1 MTWRKI
7 ILIIIG
13 SFLVSFASYYL
24 FNRFIRKSSTQD
36 SPAALHVESLGK
48 PLTVVLDNNILGKT
62 PFHSESLKEGV
73 SSFVLSSEESSLRTK
88 INLVSSVLTVVNWDL
103 GPVDI
108 FSEGEI
114 IWMEK
119 VSDKPS
125 LVVFGN
131 PEGAEVRLDDEFL
144 GTIPISSDK
153 VAGGDH
159 SVKISK
165 IGYKA
170 RTVKIKIQDGYK
182 LSIKFQLFLIP
193 GTNDLSTIPF
203 SSEVRYTIRD
213 LSSSDPLL
221 YSDTRSW
228 VRGLSYFLGKSDAP
242 PSGDKKVDYYFDYQG
257 IVFDPSGFKVADNSE
272 IVKAEKLS
280 LGYLGRKSDSGITEE
295 ARKSMVAFA
304 QRALIS
310 QNLLQILP
318 TGSQP
323 SSAYPNGWLRVRAS
337 PSLAGEEVA
346 RVGVGD
352 KVIFLDEQGSWY
364 QIKLPDGKIGWI
376 SAAFAK
382 KL

>member
-103 GPVDI
+103 GPSDI

-114 IWMEK
+114 IWMERTF
-119 VSDKPS
+119 DKSS
-125 LVVFGN
+125 LVIFGN
-131 PEGAEVRLDDEFL
+131 PEGAEVRFDDEFL
-144 GTIPISSDK
+144 GTTPVSTDK
-153 VAGGDH
+153 TTIGDH
-159 SVKISK
+159 AVKISRQ
-165 IGYKA
+165 GYKA

-193 GTNDLSTIPF
+193 GTADSPATPF
-203 SSEVRYTIRD
+203 SPEPRFTIRE

-221 YSDTRSW
+221 YSDTKSW
-228 VRGLSYFLGKSDAP
+228 VRGLSYFLGKSGAGAAD
-242 PSGDKKVDYYFDYQG
+242 DKKVDYYFDYQG
-257 IVFDPSGFKVADNSE
+257 KVFDPSGFKVADNSE
-272 IVKAEKLS
+272 VEKAEKLS
-280 LGYLGRKSDSGITEE
+280 LGYLGRKSDSGLTEE
-295 ARKSMVAFA
+295 AKKSLVAFA
-304 QRALIS
+304 QRTLIS
-310 QNLLQILP
+310 QKLVEILP

-323 SSAYPNGWLRVRAS
+323 SSAYPNGWLRVRAT

-346 RVGVGD
+346 KVGVGD

>member
-36 SPAALHVESLGK
+36 LPAALHVESLGK

-88 INLVSSVLTVVNWDL
+88 INLVSSVLTVVSWDL
-103 GPVDI
+103 GPSDI

-119 VSDKPS
+119 TFDKPS

-131 PEGAEVRLDDEFL
+131 PEGAEVRFDDEFI
-144 GTIPISSDK
+144 GTTPVSSNK
-153 VAGGDH
+153 ATVGDH
-159 SVKISK
+159 AVKISRQ
-165 IGYKA
+165 GYKA

-193 GTNDLSTIPF
+193 GTAESPTIPF
-203 SSEVRYTIRD
+203 SSETRFTITD

-221 YSDTRSW
+221 YSDPKSW
-228 VRGLSYFLGKSDAP
+228 VRGFSYFLGKSG
-242 PSGDKKVDYYFDYQG
+242 PSPTEDKRIDYYFDYQG
-257 IVFDPSGFKVADNSE
+257 KVFDPSGFKVADSSE
-272 IVKAEKLS
+272 VAKAEKLS

-295 ARKSMVAFA
+295 AKKSMIAFA

-323 SSAYPNGWLRVRAS
+323 SSAYPNGWLRVRAT
-337 PSLAGEEVA
+337 PSLNGEEVA
-346 RVGVGD
+346 KVGVGD
-352 KVIFLDEQGSWY
+352 KVIFLDESGSWY
-364 QIKLPDGKIGWI
+364 QIKLPDGKTGWI

>member
-103 GPVDI
+103 GPSDI

-114 IWMEK
+114 IWMERTF
-119 VSDKPS
+119 DKSS
-125 LVVFGN
+125 LVIFGN
-131 PEGAEVRLDDEFL
+131 PEGAEVRFDDEFL
-144 GTIPISSDK
+144 GTTPVSTDK
-153 VAGGDH
+153 TTIGDH
-159 SVKISK
+159 AVKISRQ
-165 IGYKA
+165 GYKA

-193 GTNDLSTIPF
+193 GTADSPATPF
-203 SSEVRYTIRD
+203 SPEPRFTIRE

-221 YSDTRSW
+221 YSDTKSW
-228 VRGLSYFLGKSDAP
+228 VRGLSYFLGKSGAGAAD
-242 PSGDKKVDYYFDYQG
+242 DKKVDYYFDYQG
-257 IVFDPSGFKVADNSE
+257 KVFDPSGFKVADNSE
-272 IVKAEKLS
+272 VEKAEKLS
-280 LGYLGRKSDSGITEE
+280 LGYLGRKSDSGLTEE
-295 ARKSMVAFA
+295 AKKSLVAFA
-304 QRALIS
+304 QRTLIS
-310 QNLLQILP
+310 QKLVEILP

-323 SSAYPNGWLRVRAS
+323 SSAYPNGWLRVRAT

-346 RVGVGD
+346 KVGVGD

-364 QIKLPDGKIGWI
+364 QIKLPDGKVGWI

>member
-13 SFLVSFASYYL
+13 SFLVSFVSYYL
-24 FNRFIRKSSTQD
+24 FNRFVRKSSTQD
-36 SPAALHVESLGK
+36 LPAALHVESLGK
-48 PLTVVLDNNILGKT
+48 PLTVVLDNSILGKT

-73 SSFVLSSEESSLRTK
+73 SSFVLSSDENSLRTK

-103 GPVDI
+103 GPSDI

-144 GTIPISSDK
+144 GTTPVSSDK
-153 VAGGDH
+153 LTIGDH
-159 SVKISK
+159 AVKVSK
-165 IGYKA
+165 LGYKA

-193 GTNDLSTIPF
+193 GTGDSPTIPF
-203 SSEVRYTIRD
+203 SSETRYTIHD
-213 LSSSDPLL
+213 LSSSDSLL
-221 YSDTRSW
+221 YSDTSSW
-228 VRGLSYFLGKSDAP
+228 VRGLSYFLGESGSS

-257 IVFDPSGFKVADNSE
+257 KVFDPSGFKVADNSE
-272 IVKAEKLS
+272 VAKAEKLT
-280 LGYLGRKSDSGITEE
+280 LGYLGRKSDSGVTEE
-295 ARKSMVAFA
+295 ARKSLVAFA

-310 QNLLQILP
+310 QKLVEILS
-318 TGSQP
+318 TGT
-323 SSAYPNGWLRVRAS
+323 GWLRVRS
-337 PSLAGEEVA
+337 TPSLTGDEVSKVNVGE
-346 RVGVGD
+346 
-352 KVIFLDEQGSWY
+352 KVTFLDENGSWY
-364 QIKLPDGKIGWI
+364 QIKLSDGKTGWI